1 MRCAPVLRDLLTRLQ
16 TAAVRRP
23 GAVAFG
29 SVVLLL
35 AGLIAGLQVEF
46 RTSRSELAPPDDPD
60 QIRMNEL
67 LAENAGTE
75 ALIACVEGLDG
86 AAPSTRDLQRFVDR
100 LALEFAADK
109 RVEHVFHR
117 IDLDWFLE
125 RGLYLLPTETLRQ
138 VVEGVRSQQGLLR
151 ALTEVSDL
159 ALLDDLIA
167 TQIAQGR
174 DSGSLSDVD
183 HGQAVGALTGL
194 AQFLE
199 AQRAFLEDPIGA
211 IEAVE
216 SVSPLLALAGE
227 RAAMLPANGYLTTD
241 DRSIYFV
248 VITPTNTSDELDV
261 RRDMVAAMRGRA
273 QTVQR
278 IVEGF
283 HVAFT
288 GQPAVVVEEMDTVR
302 RDTWTTSA
310 IAVVGVTL
318 LTLLVFRWRMHAFLV
333 LGALAVGISLSF
345 GAVLFEFG
353 YLNMITSS
361 FISTLVGIGVAYGIH
376 PVSEYELAGAHT
388 GDIENTI
395 LTSFRR
401 TGAGVT
407 VAAVTTS
414 AAFLSIQLMRFR
426 GFAELGV
433 VAGIG
438 VLFCFGVAVVTL
450 PSFLALHGR
459 WRRRRAAEGHPR
471 ATVVDRFWVE
481 MAAGKICSRPRLVTA
496 VAVVVTAVAAWGA
509 SGLSFSTNILQLLPH
524 NAESVRY
531 QNRMMME
538 SELAPFYNIVVAK
551 DVEGLH
557 AMAAKAANEASVAR
571 FESPLDFLPPDP
583 ATARQLIETLRPLV
597 EPLNLAARATTVTRE
612 RLTAALERLEQAL
625 ALSTED
631 AFSAG
636 LVEMVEPLERARTAA
651 ENCLATASAA
661 DAAAVDAWNDAQ
673 PRLLEAARH
682 AADQLRR
689 NLDSA
694 PPTPD
699 NLPRELRQR
708 FFTRSGDM
716 LAFLHPRGDVFDP
729 RELEEFVAASRRID
743 AAATGFP
750 LVFHKMSNRITGG
763 FYRAVALGAVLVS
776 LILLIDFRSFRD
788 AALAL
793 LPLVM
798 GVVWMMGAM
807 RVFEISFNFANLV
820 AVPLIIGVGIDN
832 GVHVIHRVRLEGRQG
847 MNVVLRHTGRAI
859 LIASLTTMIGFG
871 SLALASHRGM
881 ASLGVVLLLGVG
893 CCLLTSTV
901 VLPNLLVTFGLVE
914 R

>member
-1 MRCAPVLRDLLTRLQ
+1 VLRDLLTRLQ
-16 TAAVRRP
+16 TAVVRYP
-23 GAVAFG
+23 GRVALG

-35 AGLIAGLQVEF
+35 LGLIAGLQVEF
-46 RTSRSELAPPDDPD
+46 HTSRSELAPPDDPD

-75 ALIACVEGLDG
+75 ALIACVEGGDG
-86 AAPSTRDLQRFVDR
+86 VVPSTGELQRFVDR
-100 LALEFAADK
+100 LALEFAADA

-125 RGLYLLPTETLRQ
+125 RGLYLLPIETLRQ
-138 VVEGVRSQQGLLR
+138 VVAGVRSQQALLR
-151 ALTEVSDL
+151 ALTQVTDL
-159 ALLDDLIA
+159 AALDELIA
-167 TQIAQGR
+167 TQIDQGR
-174 DSGSLSDVD
+174 TIGSLSGVD
-183 HGQAVGALTGL
+183 QEQAAGALAGL
-194 AQFLE
+194 AQLLE
-199 AQRAFLEDPIGA
+199 AQQAFLDDPAGSID
-211 IEAVE
+211 AVE
-216 SVSPLLALAGE
+216 SVSPLLAIAGE
-227 RAAMLPANGYLTTD
+227 RAAMLPANGYLATY
-241 DRSIYFV
+241 DRSTYFV
-248 VITPTNTSDELDV
+248 VITPKDTSDDLDV
-261 RRDMVAAMRGRA
+261 RRDMVAAMRARA
-273 QTVQR
+273 RTVQR
-278 IVEGF
+278 LVEGF

-302 RDTWTTSA
+302 RDTWTTSV
-310 IAVVGVTL
+310 IAVIGVTL
-318 LTLLVFRWRMHAFLV
+318 LTLLVFRWRTHAFLV
-333 LGALAVGISLSF
+333 LGALAIGIVLSF

-361 FISTLVGIGVAYGIH
+361 FISTLIGIGVAYGIH
-376 PVSEYELAGAHT
+376 PVSEYELEGAHT
-388 GDIENTI
+388 ADLETRI
-395 LTSFRR
+395 LTAFRR

-438 VLFCFGVAVVTL
+438 VLFCLGAAVVTL
-450 PSFLALHGR
+450 PAFLALYGR
-459 WRRRRAAEGHPR
+459 WRRQRVAGGHR
-471 ATVVDRFWVE
+471 QASVVDRVWVE
-481 MAAGKICSRPRLVTA
+481 MAAGRICNRPRIVTLAA
-496 VAVVVTAVAAWGA
+496 VIVTSVAAWGA
-509 SGLSFSTNILQLLPH
+509 SGLSFNTNILQLLPR

-551 DVEGLH
+551 DIEGLH
-557 AMAAKAANEASVAR
+557 AMAERAAHEASVAR
-571 FESPLDFLPPDP
+571 FESPLDFLPPDA
-583 ATARQLIETLRPLV
+583 ATAQQLIQTLRPLV
-597 EPLNLAARATTVTRE
+597 EPLSLPEHSTMLTRE
-612 RLTAALERLEQAL
+612 RLTAALERLEETL

-631 AFSAG
+631 AFVAG
-636 LVEMVEPLERARTAA
+636 LVEMVEPLERARAAA

-661 DAAAVDAWNDAQ
+661 DAVAVDAWNAAQ
-673 PRLLEAARH
+673 PRLLDAARH
-682 AADQLRR
+682 AVEQLRR

-716 LAFLHPRGDVFDP
+716 LAFLHPTGEVFDP
-729 RELEEFVAASRRID
+729 EELEEFVAASRRVD

-763 FYRAVALGAVLVS
+763 FYRAVALGAVLVA
-776 LILLIDFRSFRD
+776 LILLIDFRNLRD
-788 AALAL
+788 TALAL
-793 LPLVM
+793 LPLGM

-807 RVFEISFNFANLV
+807 RLFDISFNFANLV

-832 GVHVIHRVRLEGRQG
+832 GVHVIHRIRLEGRQG

-881 ASLGVVLLLGVG
+881 ASLGAVLLLGVG
-893 CCLLTSTV
+893 SCLITSTV

>member
-1 MRCAPVLRDLLTRLQ
+1 MLRDLLTRVQ
-16 TAAVRRP
+16 TAVVRHP
-23 GAVAFG
+23 GAVAIG

-35 AGLIAGLQVEF
+35 AGLVAGLQVEF

-75 ALIACVEGLDG
+75 ALIACIEGLDG
-86 AAPSTRDLQRFVDR
+86 AAPSAVELQRFVDR
-100 LALEFAADK
+100 LALEFAADD

-151 ALTEVSDL
+151 ALTRVTDL
-159 ALLDDLIA
+159 ATLDDVIA
-167 TQIAQGR
+167 TQIGQGR
-174 DSGSLSDVD
+174 EGGSLSGVD
-183 HGQAVGALTGL
+183 RGQAAGALTGL
-194 AQFLE
+194 AKFLE
-199 AQRAFLEDPIGA
+199 AQQAFLESPA
-211 IEAVE
+211 AVAEAAE
-216 SVSPLLALAGE
+216 NVSPLLALAGE
-227 RAAMLPANGYLTTD
+227 RAAMLPTNGYLATD
-241 DRSIYFV
+241 DRSTYFV
-248 VITPTNTSDELDV
+248 VITPKDTSDELDV
-261 RRDMVAAMRGRA
+261 RRDMVAAMRERA
-273 QTVQR
+273 RTVQR
-278 IVEGF
+278 IVGGF

-302 RDTWTTSA
+302 RDTWKTSA

-318 LTLLVFRWRMHAFLV
+318 LTLLVFRWRTHAFLV
-333 LGALAVGISLSF
+333 LGALAVGIALSF

-388 GDIENTI
+388 GDVEDRI

-414 AAFLSIQLMRFR
+414 AAFFSIQLMRFR

-438 VLFCFGVAVVTL
+438 VLFCLGVAVVTL
-450 PSFLALHGR
+450 PSFLALYGR
-459 WRRRRAAEGHPR
+459 WRRQRAAEGHR
-471 ATVVDRFWVE
+471 KGAVVDRVWVE
-481 MAAGKICSRPRLVTA
+481 LAAGKICSRPRSVTVAA
-496 VAVVVTAVAAWGA
+496 VLVTAVAAWGA
-509 SGLSFSTNILQLLPH
+509 SGLSFSTNILLLLPH

-538 SELAPFYNIVVAK
+538 SELAPFYNIVVAR
-551 DVEGLH
+551 DVEGLS
-557 AMAAKAANEASVAR
+557 AMAAQAADEVSVAR
-571 FESPLDFLPPDP
+571 FESPLDFLPPDA
-583 ATARQLIETLRPLV
+583 ATAQQLIETLRPLV
-597 EPLNLAARATTVTRE
+597 EPLKLAEQTTRVTRE
-612 RLTAALERLEQAL
+612 RLTAALKRLEEAL

-631 AFSAG
+631 AFGAG
-636 LVEMVEPLERARTAA
+636 LVEMVEPLERARVAA

-661 DAAAVDAWNDAQ
+661 DSAAVEAWNDAQ
-673 PRLLEAARH
+673 PRLLDAARH

-689 NLDSA
+689 NLDSDA
-694 PPTPD
+694 PTPE

-716 LAFLHPRGDVFDP
+716 LAFLHPKGEVFDP
-729 RELEEFVAASRRID
+729 RDLAEFVAASRRID
-743 AAATGFP
+743 PTATGFP

-763 FYRAVALGAVLVS
+763 FYRAVALGGFLVS

-788 AALAL
+788 TALAL
-793 LPLVM
+793 LPLGM
-798 GVVWMMGAM
+798 GMVWMMGAM
-807 RVFEISFNFANLV
+807 RVFEIPFNFANLV

-832 GVHVIHRVRLEGRQG
+832 GVHVIHRVRLEGRKG

-881 ASLGVVLLLGVG
+881 ASLGAVLLLGVG
-893 CCLLTSTV
+893 SCLITSTV
-901 VLPNLLVTFGLVE
+901 VLPNLLVIFGLVE